1 MYCWPLSLFYAIMF
15 DNIERILSAALL
27 DVTIVILSLHFVV
40 SIKILD

>member
-1 MYCWPLSLFYAIMF
+1 MF